1 MALKELIFKGLLAVV
16 FLLNFWGCQQE
27 IDTDPAL
34 ESESTESEQNLFKVQ
49 TANQLDLQNLGMKM
63 SKRVGIDIIQS
74 ARNREISDFLF
85 DLDASLLT
93 QDSTLRKT
101 YTVPFLEKGDRF
113 STFNLVVVT
122 DSLDNLLDQYVLKY
136 EFDSIQYQ
144 SFLDH
149 KDFLQS
155 GAIIKRFS
163 FSSFFN
169 DSNPTFLERCQ
180 GVFDENG
187 DPVTCDQVEIDAG
200 SGGGGGTSGGG
211 GDAWI
216 TPGGGGTPGSGGGS
230 ISCSWTISYTPCGC
244 DEASH
249 THYCGCGSQTQVVT
263 IKCDEANRRKYSLPN
278 SEMMTCMDCE
288 VSDFGSPAFTLT
300 RTATAIDRELGGILS
315 DFELAYLSQSQNQSF
330 SDELLQ
336 VFQSEINVDVDAA
349 LFTVTAGMNGAFSG
363 RFNSTFGLAIDGLMV
378 ESEANFS
385 NDIVIRLLQAYFEV
399 KYAILKQANPNWSS
413 EKLFY
418 ETAKEAIHLALDG
431 IGLIEGLGTPADLL
445 NAGLYY
451 LEGDRVNGNLSL
463 VAATPVIGLFSTT
476 VKGALRLKGI
486 IPGTSRKIS
495 QIWVKDG
502 GLIKF
507 GGTRL
512 RIAMGITDPTKHA
525 HHILPIELVDHPVVQ
540 KAAKFNGNPFHI
552 NEINNGIE
560 VLATQNTT
568 HPAYN
573 DFFRSKLDSYLRRNP
588 NASPEQANAFI
599 LDEISKAKAAIQSL
613 PSDGKI
619 NSVTWN

>member
-1 MALKELIFKGLLAVV
+1 M
-16 FLLNFWGCQQE
+16 
-27 IDTDPAL
+27 
-34 ESESTESEQNLFKVQ
+34 
-49 TANQLDLQNLGMKM
+49 
-63 SKRVGIDIIQS
+63 
-74 ARNREISDFLF
+74 F

-163 FSSFFN
+163 FSNFFN
-169 DSNPTFLERCQ
+169 DSNPNFLERCQ
-180 GVFDENG
+180 GVFDGNR
-187 DPVTCDQVEIDAG
+187 DPVVCDQVTIDSGSG
-200 SGGGGGTSGGG
+200 SGGSTGGG

-216 TPGGGGTPGSGGGS
+216 TPGGGGTPGSGSGS

-244 DEASH
+244 DGASH
-249 THYCGCGSQTQVVT
+249 THLCNCGNQSQVIT
-263 IKCDEANRRKYSLPN
+263 IRCDEANRRKLAIKN
-278 SEMMTCMDCE
+278 SELMTCMDCE

-512 RIAMGITDPTKHA
+512 RTAMGITDPSKHA
-525 HHILPIELVDHPVVQ
+525 HHILPLEHVNHPVIQ
-540 KAAKFNGNPFHI
+540 KAAKAKNNPFHI
-552 NEINNGIE
+552 NEIDNGIA
-560 VLATQNTT
+560 VDMWQNTS
-568 HPAYN
+568 HPSYN
-573 DFFRSKLDSYLRRNP
+573 SRIEVILDLYNEDFPNATPDQAMIFLQNKMDQLSQLIQNNP
-588 NASPEQANAFI
+588 NV
-599 LDEISKAKAAIQSL
+599 
-613 PSDGKI
+613 KI
-619 NSVTWN
+619 NDLNFK

>member
-34 ESESTESEQNLFKVQ
+34 EKDTIESEQGQFKVQ
-49 TANQLDLQNLGMKM
+49 SADPADLQNLGLKM
-63 SKRVGIDIIQS
+63 GKRVGVDIIQS

-163 FSSFFN
+163 FSNFFN
-169 DSNPTFLERCQ
+169 DSNPNFLERCQ
-180 GVFDENG
+180 GVFDGNR
-187 DPVTCDQVEIDAG
+187 DPVVCDQVTIDSGSG
-200 SGGGGGTSGGG
+200 SGGSTGGG

-216 TPGGGGTPGSGGGS
+216 TPGGGGTPGSGSGS

-244 DEASH
+244 DGASH
-249 THYCGCGSQTQVVT
+249 THLCNCGNQSQVIT
-263 IKCDEANRRKYSLPN
+263 IRCDEANRRKLAIKN
-278 SEMMTCMDCE
+278 SELMTCMDCE

-512 RIAMGITDPTKHA
+512 RTAMGITDPSKHA
-525 HHILPIELVDHPVVQ
+525 HHILPLEHVNHPVIQ
-540 KAAKFNGNPFHI
+540 KAAKAKNNPFHI
-552 NEINNGIE
+552 NEIDNGIA
-560 VLATQNTT
+560 VDMWQNTS
-568 HPAYN
+568 HPSYN
-573 DFFRSKLDSYLRRNP
+573 SRIEVILDLYNEDFPNATPDQAMIFLQNKMDQLSQLIQNNP
-588 NASPEQANAFI
+588 NV
-599 LDEISKAKAAIQSL
+599 
-613 PSDGKI
+613 KI
-619 NSVTWN
+619 NDLNFK